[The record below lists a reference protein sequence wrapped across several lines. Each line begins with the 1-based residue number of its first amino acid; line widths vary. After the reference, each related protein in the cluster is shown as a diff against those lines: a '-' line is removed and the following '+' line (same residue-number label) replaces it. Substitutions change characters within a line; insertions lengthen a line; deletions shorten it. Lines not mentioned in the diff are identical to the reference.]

1 MVVYKINT
9 YLMTIEYFNK
19 HELYDFKIWLLPPIQ
34 AFVYSVSWIT
44 ISSFFNKLE
53 KLTPDLQI
61 ED

>member
-1 MVVYKINT
+1 MNIEYF
-9 YLMTIEYFNK
+9 EYFNK

-44 ISSFFNKLE
+44 VSSFFNKLE
-53 KLTPDLQI
+53 KLAPDLQI